1 MFGLPTWLL
10 IFPILGMLIFVHE
23 LGHFLTAKWFG
34 IKVTEFAFGFP
45 PKLFGVRRGETLY
58 SVNLLPLGGFVRMV
72 GEEDPTEERSFARQP
87 VWKRAV
93 VLAAGSFM
101 NILTPLVI
109 FTLLF
114 ALPRDTAVG
123 AVMISGVAPNSP
135 AAEAGLRP
143 GDTILSVD
151 SDRVDNHLEVIE
163 RVMASLGS
171 EIEISVRR
179 GSIVSGLSM
188 SLDSSVVDTVKVV
201 PRLNPPDFTIVE
213 TVTDPDTEIALHE
226 ARRYNGQLEIG
237 DTMEQGS
244 VGVMV
249 GTSNVKIVKRR
260 EPVWNAVPSA
270 IGRMG
275 DVLKI
280 TKNGFA
286 RWFAGGPDPGL
297 AGPIGIARVTGEVAE
312 AGISPVFELMALIS
326 ISLAIM
332 NILPIPALDGGRLM
346 FVIIEW
352 VRRGKRISPQKE
364 GLVHLV
370 GFALMIGFIVV
381 ISYFDIV
388 RILSG
393 DSFFR

>member
-87 VWKRAV
+87 VWKRAA
-93 VLAAGSFM
+93 VLVAGSFM

-151 SDRVDNHLEVIE
+151 GDRVDNHLEVIE

-297 AGPIGIARVTGEVAE
+297 TGPIGIARVTGEVAE